1 MEKKNYNLEIFFESQ
16 KKSFVI
22 LSRNK
27 ISFED
32 IKQKTMR
39 EFNISKEFEKD
50 MKYSISSNDKI
61 IIIQNDSQ
69 ILKNLEEISK
79 NNYYLKL
86 IFNINNN
93 KYIYNPPKNSGKIN
107 TKIRPNKVCDFFI
120 SANNNILINKKSDD
134 KKYIIE
140 IKKLKEE
147 LEMFKSV
154 KIDKGEFDIRK
165 FDERY
170 RDLINKNKILEQKIS
185 ELEKENQT
193 IKIEKNKTNFID
205 NLSFEKNF
213 DNDYLIKEIE
223 KCVSKLIGEHDNNVI
238 TQIVELKSA
247 VDVILKEQKTFN
259 DKFDNKD
266 NFNLFIQKDDDFE
279 NEKKFLNNNN
289 KVNKIDIIRK
299 NNKDNNNILFNNE
312 FNNNINDKINLVN
325 IDDNSYDLDNL
336 AEIINQN
343 EKDSA
348 NKKENNKKKNID
360 NKNIKKNINFYD
372 DEEDEKNSK
381 SSNSLKKNKE
391 SNNLIKELKNNFLD
405 DNKKRIDNN
414 IILRNNLD
422 SKKSNKNYYTK
433 YTDPNIKKK
442 ISNQK
447 KIFNKSKPDLSEDE
461 IINYDSSYEMYSE
474 FKNTKS
480 KLNSSNSQKNLLS
493 KMNKKANKLSLNTPS
508 AVFTSDKNKKN
519 SFVSIK
525 KVDTTPNNKINSVKE
540 NIGNYFINIFQS
552 IFFYGNNSYVNMLNI
567 SDKLINKLKEGLRL
581 YRNNLEDIKDICIK
595 YISFSIVP
603 IINDINTKDY
613 QRKIIKNKIS
623 TISDIVKIDKN
634 YFDKEYKEIKEDK
647 KEDKNNFE
655 INITHAKIN
664 EFRKLYDL
672 KEKDYPDELIVK
684 ALIRY
689 RGNKELAFQYLFY

>member
-1 MEKKNYNLEIFFESQ
+1 MDKKNYNLEIFFESQ

-22 LSRNK
+22 LSKNK

-32 IKQKTMR
+32 VKIKTMR
-39 EFNISKEFEKD
+39 EFNISREFEKD
-50 MKYSISSNDKI
+50 MKFSISSNDKI

-86 IFNINNN
+86 TFNINNN
-93 KYIYNPPKNSGKIN
+93 KYIYNPPKNLGKIN
-107 TKIRPNKVCDFFI
+107 PKIRPNKVCDFFI
-120 SANNNILINKKSDD
+120 SAHNIQINKKNDE
-134 KKYIIE
+134 KKYLEE

-154 KIDKGEFDIRK
+154 KIGKGEFDIRK

-170 RDLINKNKILEQKIS
+170 RDLVNKNKILEQKVS

-193 IKIEKNKTNFID
+193 IKNEKNKNHYVD
-205 NLSFEKNF
+205 KLSFEKNF

-247 VDVILKEQKTFN
+247 VDVILKEQKNFN

-266 NFNLFIQKDDDFE
+266 NYNLFIQKDDDFG
-279 NEKKFLNNNN
+279 NEEKLLNNN

-312 FNNNINDKINLVN
+312 FNNNINDKINFVN

-343 EKDSA
+343 EKEENDK
-348 NKKENNKKKNID
+348 NKD

-391 SNNLIKELKNNFLD
+391 SSNLIKEIKNNFLD
-405 DNKKRIDNN
+405 DNKKRIDSN

-422 SKKSNKNYYTK
+422 SKKKEKKYAK

-461 IINYDSSYEMYSE
+461 IKNYDSSYEMYSE

-480 KLNSSNSQKNLLS
+480 KLNSSNSQKDLLS
-493 KMNKKANKLSLNTPS
+493 KVNKKANKFSLNTPS
-508 AVFTSDKNKKN
+508 AILTSERNKKN
-519 SFVSIK
+519 ILINIK
-525 KVDTTPNNKINSVKE
+525 KMDSTPNNKINSVKE
-540 NIGNYFINIFQS
+540 NIENYFINIFQS
-552 IFFYGNNSYVNMLNI
+552 IFFYGNNGYVNMLNI
-567 SDKLINKLKEGLRL
+567 TDKLTNKLKEGLRL
-581 YRNNLEDIKDICIK
+581 YRNNLNDIKDIGIK

-603 IINDINTKDY
+603 IINDINTKEY

-623 TISDIVKIDKN
+623 TVSDVLKIDKN

-647 KEDKNNFE
+647 KEDKSNYE

>member
-1 MEKKNYNLEIFFESQ
+1 
-16 KKSFVI
+16 
-22 LSRNK
+22 
-27 ISFED
+27 
-32 IKQKTMR
+32 MR
-39 EFNISKEFEKD
+39 EFNISKEFERD

-120 SANNNILINKKSDD
+120 SANNNILISKKSDD
-134 KKYIIE
+134 QKYIIE

-213 DNDYLIKEIE
+213 DNDFLIKEIE

-343 EKDSA
+343 EKDNA

-525 KVDTTPNNKINSVKE
+525 KVDATPNNKINSVKE

-664 EFRKLYDL
+664 EFRKSYDL

>member
-1 MEKKNYNLEIFFESQ
+1 
-16 KKSFVI
+16 
-22 LSRNK
+22 
-27 ISFED
+27 
-32 IKQKTMR
+32 
-39 EFNISKEFEKD
+39 
-50 MKYSISSNDKI
+50 
-61 IIIQNDSQ
+61 
-69 ILKNLEEISK
+69 
-79 NNYYLKL
+79 
-86 IFNINNN
+86 
-93 KYIYNPPKNSGKIN
+93 
-107 TKIRPNKVCDFFI
+107 
-120 SANNNILINKKSDD
+120 
-134 KKYIIE
+134 
-140 IKKLKEE
+140 
-147 LEMFKSV
+147 MFKSV

-247 VDVILKEQKTFN
+247 VDIILKEQKTFN

-348 NKKENNKKKNID
+348 NKKENNKKKNKD

-461 IINYDSSYEMYSE
+461 IINYDSSYETYSE

-480 KLNSSNSQKNLLS
+480 KLNSSNSQKNLL
-493 KMNKKANKLSLNTPS
+493 
-508 AVFTSDKNKKN
+508 
-519 SFVSIK
+519 
-525 KVDTTPNNKINSVKE
+525 
-540 NIGNYFINIFQS
+540 
-552 IFFYGNNSYVNMLNI
+552 
-567 SDKLINKLKEGLRL
+567 
-581 YRNNLEDIKDICIK
+581 
-595 YISFSIVP
+595 
-603 IINDINTKDY
+603 
-613 QRKIIKNKIS
+613 
-623 TISDIVKIDKN
+623 
-634 YFDKEYKEIKEDK
+634 
-647 KEDKNNFE
+647 
-655 INITHAKIN
+655 
-664 EFRKLYDL
+664 
-672 KEKDYPDELIVK
+672 
-684 ALIRY
+684 
-689 RGNKELAFQYLFY
+689 